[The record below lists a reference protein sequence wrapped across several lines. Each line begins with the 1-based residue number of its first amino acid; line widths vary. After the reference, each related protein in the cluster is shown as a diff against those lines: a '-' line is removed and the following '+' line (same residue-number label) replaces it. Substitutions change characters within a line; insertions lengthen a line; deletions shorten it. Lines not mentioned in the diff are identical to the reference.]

1 LVYLNFILK
10 EESDMKSYREMTA
23 EELKQE
29 KELLVKRYEE
39 YKAMG
44 LSLNMTRGV
53 PSTDQLDLTN
63 NIYDDISKSG
73 FKSVKG
79 EDVRN
84 YGVPAGIEDIRAI
97 FAEVLGT
104 DKDNIFMGNSSSLN
118 QMFDAIMRAMV
129 FGEIESDKP
138 WAQVEGRKWLCPAP
152 GYDRHFRVTETMGF
166 ELIPV
171 RMTENGPDMDEV
183 EELVKDP
190 KVLGIWCVPCY
201 SNPDGIVYSEETCRR
216 LASMKT
222 AAPDFRIMW
231 DNAYVVHHITDV
243 ESERGHIPDILS
255 LCAEAGNPNR
265 PYEFA
270 SSSKV
275 TFAGGGI
282 SCFAANPDNMA
293 RAKKYLGVQAICT
306 NKVNQFAHARFLPN
320 AEAVDKHM
328 RKHAEILRPKFAA
341 VQSVLKDELGENGG
355 LWHWTDPKGGY
366 FVSFYAY
373 PGTATK
379 VVSMCKEAGVALTPA
394 GASYPYGKDPD
405 DSNIRL
411 CPSFPPVE
419 NIVKAVSILSV
430 CAKITA
436 IDKLLEE

>member
-1 LVYLNFILK
+1 
-10 EESDMKSYREMTA
+10 
-23 EELKQE
+23 
-29 KELLVKRYEE
+29 
-39 YKAMG
+39 
-44 LSLNMTRGV
+44 
-53 PSTDQLDLTN
+53 
-63 NIYDDISKSG
+63 
-73 FKSVKG
+73 
-79 EDVRN
+79 
-84 YGVPAGIEDIRAI
+84 
-97 FAEVLGT
+97 
-104 DKDNIFMGNSSSLN
+104 
-118 QMFDAIMRAMV
+118 MV
-129 FGEIESDKP
+129 FGEIESEKP
-138 WAQVEGRKWLCPAP
+138 WSCVEGRKWLCPAP
-152 GYDRHFRVTETMGF
+152 GYDRHFRVTETLGF

-171 RMTENGPDMDEV
+171 RMTENGPDMDVV

-201 SNPDGIVYSEETCRR
+201 SNPDGIVYSEETCKR

-231 DNAYVVHHITDV
+231 DNAYVVHHITEN
-243 ESERGHIPDILS
+243 ESEKGKIPDILS
-255 LCAEAGNPNR
+255 LCAEAGFPNR

-293 RAKKYLGVQAICT
+293 RAKKYLSVQAICT
-306 NKVNQFAHARFLPN
+306 NKVNQLAHAKFLPN

-328 RKHAEILRPKFAA
+328 RKHAEILRPKFEA
-341 VQSVLKDELGENGG
+341 VQKVLKEELGDSG

-366 FVSFYAY
+366 FVSFYAF

-379 VVSMCKEAGVALTPA
+379 VVAMCKDAGVALTPA
-394 GASYPYGKDPD
+394 GASFPYGKDPD

>member
-1 LVYLNFILK
+1 
-10 EESDMKSYREMTA
+10 MKSYREMTA

>member
-1 LVYLNFILK
+1 
-10 EESDMKSYREMTA
+10 MKSYREMTA

-216 LASMKT
+216 LATMKT

-255 LCAEAGNPNR
+255 LCAEAGYPNR

-306 NKVNQFAHARFLPN
+306 NKVNQLAHARFLPN
-320 AEAVDKHM
+320 AEALDKHM

-341 VQSVLKDELGENGG
+341 VQSVLKEELGENGG

>member
-1 LVYLNFILK
+1 
-10 EESDMKSYREMTA
+10 
-23 EELKQE
+23 
-29 KELLVKRYEE
+29 
-39 YKAMG
+39 
-44 LSLNMTRGV
+44 
-53 PSTDQLDLTN
+53 
-63 NIYDDISKSG
+63 
-73 FKSVKG
+73 
-79 EDVRN
+79 
-84 YGVPAGIEDIRAI
+84 
-97 FAEVLGT
+97 
-104 DKDNIFMGNSSSLN
+104 
-118 QMFDAIMRAMV
+118 
-129 FGEIESDKP
+129 
-138 WAQVEGRKWLCPAP
+138 
-152 GYDRHFRVTETMGF
+152 
-166 ELIPV
+166 
-171 RMTENGPDMDEV
+171 
-183 EELVKDP
+183 
-190 KVLGIWCVPCY
+190 
-201 SNPDGIVYSEETCRR
+201 
-216 LASMKT
+216 MKT

-231 DNAYVVHHITDV
+231 DNAYVVHHITDND
-243 ESERGHIPDILS
+243 SERGHVPDILS

-282 SCFAANPDNMA
+282 SCFAANADNMA

-306 NKVNQFAHARFLPN
+306 NKVNQLAHAKFLPD
-320 AEAVDKHM
+320 AKAVDKHM

-341 VQSVLKDELGENGG
+341 VQKVLNEELGGSD

-366 FVSFYAY
+366 FVSFYAF

-379 VVSMCKEAGVALTPA
+379 VVAMCKEAGVALTPA

-419 NIVKAVSILSV
+419 NIIKAVSILSV

>member
-1 LVYLNFILK
+1 
-10 EESDMKSYREMTA
+10 MKSYREMTA

-216 LASMKT
+216 LATMKT

>member
-1 LVYLNFILK
+1 
-10 EESDMKSYREMTA
+10 MKSYREMTA

-63 NIYDDISKSG
+63 NIYDEISKSG

-84 YGVPAGIEDIRAI
+84 YGVPAGIEDIRAV

-171 RMTENGPDMDEV
+171 RMTDNGPDMDEV

-216 LASMKT
+216 LATMKT

-255 LCAEAGNPNR
+255 LCAEAGYPNR

-306 NKVNQFAHARFLPN
+306 NKVNQLAHARFLPN

-341 VQSVLKDELGENGG
+341 VQSVLKEELGENGG

-394 GASYPYGKDPD
+394 GASYPYGKDPH

>member
-1 LVYLNFILK
+1 
-10 EESDMKSYREMTA
+10 MKSYREMTA
-23 EELKQE
+23 DELKQE
-29 KELLVKRYEE
+29 RELLVKRYEE
-39 YKAMG
+39 YKAMS

-53 PSTDQLDLTN
+53 PSTQQLDLASDM
-63 NIYDDISKSG
+63 YDGLSDSD
-73 FKSVKG
+73 FLSVNG
-79 EDVRN
+79 QDVRN
-84 YGVPAGIEDIRAI
+84 YGVPAGIDDIRKV
-97 FAEVLGT
+97 FAEILGT
-104 DKDNIFMGNSSSLN
+104 DIDNIFMGNSSSLN
-118 QMFDAIMRAMV
+118 QMFDALMRSMV
-129 FGEIESDKP
+129 FGEIESEKP
-138 WAQVEGRKWLCPAP
+138 WYEVEGRKWLCPAP
-152 GYDRHFRVTETMGF
+152 GYDRHFRVTETLGF

-171 RMTENGPDMDEV
+171 PMTENGPDMDVV

-231 DNAYVVHHITDV
+231 DNAYVVHHITVND
-243 ESERGHIPDILS
+243 SERGHIPDILS

-282 SCFAANPDNMA
+282 SCFATNADNMA

-306 NKVNQFAHARFLPN
+306 NKVNQLAHAKFLPD

-328 RKHAEILRPKFAA
+328 RKHAEILRPKFEA
-341 VQSVLKDELGENGG
+341 VQKVLNEELGGSD

-366 FVSFYAY
+366 FVSFYAF

-379 VVSMCKEAGVALTPA
+379 VVAMCKEAGVALTPA

-405 DSNIRL
+405 DYNIRL

-419 NIVKAVSILSV
+419 NIIKAVSILSV

>member
-1 LVYLNFILK
+1 
-10 EESDMKSYREMTA
+10 MKSYREMTA

-216 LASMKT
+216 LATMKT

-306 NKVNQFAHARFLPN
+306 NKVNQLAHARFLPN
-320 AEAVDKHM
+320 AEALDKHM

-341 VQSVLKDELGENGG
+341 VQSVLKEELGENGG